1 MTLEDRK
8 NIAETIQEL
17 YLYPNCPKVEC
28 AMRILAWIISW
39 IFGVVIPEVISAQ
52 TLGGCYFVLSI
63 SLLVDFFTEKRTK
76 RLANMI
82 YGLFC
87 ALLILTALGAIIL
100 IAKAPPTENVVPGQ
114 LYMFA
119 SKSLKWWGIGL
130 FIIMFVNLV
139 CVLAEVHKLIYD
151 KEVEAKREEE
161 KESKD
166 IEAQQET
173 IRVGFMG
180 NLHGPSRG
188 GEK

>member
-1 MTLEDRK
+1 
-8 NIAETIQEL
+8 
-17 YLYPNCPKVEC
+17 
-28 AMRILAWIISW
+28 
-39 IFGVVIPEVISAQ
+39 
-52 TLGGCYFVLSI
+52 
-63 SLLVDFFTEKRTK
+63 
-76 RLANMI
+76 MI

-130 FIIMFVNLV
+130 FIIMFVILV